1 MDFNYPVS
9 QSWFA
14 HYERT
19 GRMLLQKCG
28 VRINLAIYIY
38 ITIRQDLN
46 FATLFNSPIHDFLL
60 TNSHTFDRVLFSTLG
75 RTVNYGQ
82 LSSLSTFSSSLFLI
96 C

>member
-28 VRINLAIYIY
+28 VRINLDIYIY

-46 FATLFNSPIHDFLL
+46 FATLFNSPIHDFCLPIATRL
-60 TNSHTFDRVLFSTLG
+60 TEFCFLHLEE
-75 RTVNYGQ
+75 Q
-82 LSSLSTFSSSLFLI
+82 LITANCRLYQHSRQVFF
-96 C
+96 